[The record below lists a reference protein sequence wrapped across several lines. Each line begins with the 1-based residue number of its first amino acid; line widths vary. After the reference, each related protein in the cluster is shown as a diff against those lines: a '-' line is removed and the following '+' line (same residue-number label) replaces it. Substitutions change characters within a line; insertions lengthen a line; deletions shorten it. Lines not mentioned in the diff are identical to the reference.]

1 MRKTKVRIGLHSST
15 EMVKYFICELLV
27 RLFGFRICFIAIVV
41 CHGSKT
47 KIHVCTRLLLIPN
60 LII

>member
-1 MRKTKVRIGLHSST
+1 MRKTKIRISLHSST
-15 EMVKYFICELLV
+15 EAVKYFICGW
-27 RLFGFRICFIAIVV
+27 FGLRICSIAIDV

-47 KIHVCTRLLLIPN
+47 KMCTRLLLISN